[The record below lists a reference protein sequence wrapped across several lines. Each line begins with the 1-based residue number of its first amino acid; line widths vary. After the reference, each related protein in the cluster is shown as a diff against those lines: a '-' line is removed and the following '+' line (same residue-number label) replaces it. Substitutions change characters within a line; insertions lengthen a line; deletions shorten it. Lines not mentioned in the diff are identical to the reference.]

1 MYKILNFYTK
11 EEVSTDSFVFAGE
24 NEPWEIQMDIDEISK
39 KLTKTILLKHHHVYL
54 NIYHLCR

>member
-24 NEPWEIQMDIDEISK
+24 NEPWEIQMNINEISK
-39 KLTKTILLKHHHVYL
+39 KLTRIILLKPRHVYL
-54 NIYHLCR
+54 SIYRLCR

>member
-24 NEPWEIQMDIDEISK
+24 NEPWEI
-39 KLTKTILLKHHHVYL
+39 
-54 NIYHLCR
+54 